1 MFDVFFEMLWFIQC
15 FYEVLLKLSDCR
27 NKINS
32 NSIWNS
38 RFYGLLKY
46 DFYAFWASIAMTTH
60 DWTHVIRKKITRKL
74 NIKVISN
81 LHADSIRAINI
92 SRVFFFCNLS
102 TFTAPF
108 EFLNVRRIKCMS
120 FAWNDVETNNS
131 KRRGFHHHLRFARIL
146 DMSYSQCF

>member
-1 MFDVFFEMLWFIQC
+1 MLWFIQC
-15 FYEVLLKLSDCR
+15 FCEVLLKLSDCR

-32 NSIWNS
+32 NSILNS
-38 RFYGLLKY
+38 RFYGLKY

-92 SRVFFFCNLS
+92 SRVFFANYRPLPLFS
-102 TFTAPF
+102 
-108 EFLNVRRIKCMS
+108 S
-120 FAWNDVETNNS
+120 FWMWEEKSVCHLRERMLKLVETNNS
-131 KRRGFHHHLRFARIL
+131 KRRGFHHHAQCERIL
-146 DMSYSQCF
+146 DVSCLQCF

>member
-1 MFDVFFEMLWFIQC
+1 MFFAALFPAKECLTFFFKMLWFIQC

-81 LHADSIRAINI
+81 LHADSIRAINT
-92 SRVFFFCNLS
+92 SRVFFLQPIDLYRSFRV
-102 TFTAPF
+102 F
-108 EFLNVRRIKCMS
+108 ECEKNKVYVICVKRC
-120 FAWNDVETNNS
+120 WN
-131 KRRGFHHHLRFARIL
+131 K
-146 DMSYSQCF
+146 